1 MFYETQNNDHGLPR
15 DPFKSCV
22 VPRPIGWI
30 STLSADGVPNLAP
43 FSYFNAVSGVPPHV
57 MFSPGGVGPEG
68 ASKHSLLNVEATGEF
83 VANMVSLALVEQMVK
98 TSAEATEE
106 VDEFELV
113 GLAKA
118 PSKLVKP
125 PRVADAPIHLECRH
139 WKTIEMPQAG
149 AEPCHLV
156 IGRVVG
162 VHIADEVID
171 DDGFVDVLRFNAV
184 ARLGYRQYTAVERI
198 FQMQRPATQIRQS

>member
-1 MFYETQNNDHGLPR
+1 MFYETQTNDHGLPH

-57 MFSPGGVGPEG
+57 MFSPGGLGPEG

-83 VANMVSLALVEQMVK
+83 VANIVSLALAEQMVQ
-98 TSAEATEE
+98 TSAAAAAD

-125 PRVADAPIHLECRH
+125 PRVAEAPIHLECRH
-139 WKTIEMPQAG
+139 WKTIDMPQSAG
-149 AEPCHLV
+149 EPCHLV

-198 FQMQRPATQIRQS
+198 FELKRPATQIRQS

>member
-1 MFYETQNNDHGLPR
+1 MFYETETNDHGLPR

-30 STLSADGVPNLAP
+30 STLNADGLANLAP

-68 ASKHSLLNVEATGEF
+68 AGKHSLLNVEATGEF
-83 VANMVSLALVEQMVK
+83 VANVVSLALVEQMVK
-98 TSAEATEE
+98 TSAAAAADI
-106 VDEFELV
+106 DEFELT

-139 WKTIEMPQAG
+139 WKTIQMPQTQ

-171 DDGFVDVLRFNAV
+171 DEGFVDVLRFNAV
-184 ARLGYRQYTAVERI
+184 ARLGYRQYTAVERS
-198 FQMQRPATQIRQS
+198 FEMQRPATQIRQS

>member
-1 MFYETQNNDHGLPR
+1 MFYETQNNDHGLPH

-57 MFSPGGVGPEG
+57 MFSPGGAGPEG

-83 VANMVSLALVEQMVK
+83 VANVVSLALVEQMVK
-98 TSAEATEE
+98 TSAPAAED
-106 VDEFELV
+106 VDEFELA

-125 PRVADAPIHLECRH
+125 PRVAEAPIHLECRH
-139 WKTIEMPQAG
+139 WKTIEMPQSAG
-149 AEPCHLV
+149 EPCHLV

-184 ARLGYRQYTAVERI
+184 ARLGYRQYTAVERVFEI
-198 FQMQRPATQIRQS
+198 ERPTTQICES